1 MSDKMIYKKF
11 YFENY
16 KGIKD
21 KLEFPVNV
29 DSKKPYCIIGN
40 NEGGKTTILKGMAF
54 ISRLCRDEFDCTDII
69 NKKEIDKIHKKD
81 LYFTGNV
88 KVGAILEFNKNDI
101 EDISEQLKII
111 LLEQNTIDILN
122 IFSFEDTEYKK
133 KEVIITLNN
142 NEVDKALHK
151 DIFSI
156 IKKYSQ
162 DILYYDDFMFS
173 VPEVVRFTKK
183 NQQINDPENI
193 FNSKL
198 NKDWQKIFDDILTG
212 SSHMDSNDTKI
223 RKFQDDIIDSNT
235 KEDIKNGRIE
245 GMGDYL
251 TRLLNNWLKNN
262 VNTDIKGVKIMKFK
276 EQNGFIDYK
285 IQVLSKKNAP
295 YDMSDRSKGLQWT
308 FCFNILTSIRKE
320 RHSNGFIFLLDEPA
334 SNLHISLQGKMLQEM
349 NKMCNNKNFVIYSTH
364 APDLIDLKN
373 MDNWWFVENK
383 AKELEETNIS
393 ISQTTTNNVVLMPII
408 SAISY
413 NTITDAERK
422 NKEQN
427 MKVFD
432 KIKAMCK
439 TGWDKIQKCYDSVK
453 IFYDKL
459 PEPVKQVATDYAKKK
474 IGVN

>member
-1 MSDKMIYKKF
+1 M
-11 YFENY
+11 
-16 KGIKD
+16 
-21 KLEFPVNV
+21 
-29 DSKKPYCIIGN
+29 
-40 NEGGKTTILKGMAF
+40 
-54 ISRLCRDEFDCTDII
+54 
-69 NKKEIDKIHKKD
+69 
-81 LYFTGNV
+81 
-88 KVGAILEFNKNDI
+88 
-101 EDISEQLKII
+101 
-111 LLEQNTIDILN
+111 
-122 IFSFEDTEYKK
+122 
-133 KEVIITLNN
+133 
-142 NEVDKALHK
+142 DKALHK
-151 DIFSI
+151 YIFSI

-413 NTITDAERK
+413 NTITDIERK

-432 KIKAMCK
+432 KIKAMGK

-453 IFYDKL
+453 IFYDKM
-459 PEPVKQVATDYAKKK
+459 PEPIKN
-474 IGVN
+474 IVNDKFSNLVS